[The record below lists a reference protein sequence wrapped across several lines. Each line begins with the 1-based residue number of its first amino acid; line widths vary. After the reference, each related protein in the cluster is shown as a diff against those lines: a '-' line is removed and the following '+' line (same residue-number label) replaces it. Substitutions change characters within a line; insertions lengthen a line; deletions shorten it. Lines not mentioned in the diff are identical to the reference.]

1 MDIRGFSNKE
11 LCELYSKH
19 ILSNFPNVLIVSN
32 CQKELKKRGL
42 TITNIYAS
50 VTFEFLDG
58 VQEPVEVQLRDGVI
72 KELWLK
78 TKC

>member
-1 MDIRGFSNKE
+1 MNIKNASNKE

-19 ILSNFPNVLIVSN
+19 LLSNFPNVVVVKN

-42 TITNIYAS
+42 IITSIYAS

-58 VQEPVEVQLRDGVI
+58 VQEPVEVRLRDGVI

-78 TKC
+78 TKL